1 MSSDHLESDH
11 LESDHLVSGQLAD
24 DQLGSAFVEQAF
36 KLAEEALEAGEVPV
50 GCVFV
55 YEGQVIGA
63 GRNRTNEL
71 KNATRH
77 AEIEAI
83 DQVLAWWKGNKSDQP
98 VSQQSDDKQADYQQ
112 PDQKQPDNQLPDDK
126 QSDQK
131 QLNEKLPDDNQPASL
146 ESIWPSIDLYVTV
159 EPCVMCARIL
169 RNLRLRAVYYG
180 CGNDRFGG
188 CGSVL
193 SIHDTDAITDPPLN
207 VRTERL
213 NGNRAIFMLQ
223 SFYCC
228 RNPNAPVPRVKDKR
242 KVKIVY

>member
-1 MSSDHLESDH
+1 MT
-11 LESDHLVSGQLAD
+11 
-24 DQLGSAFVEQAF
+24 DQEGSAFAEQAF
-36 KLAEEALEAGEVPV
+36 KLAEEALEVGEVPV

-55 YEGQVIGA
+55 YEGEVIGT

-77 AEIEAI
+77 AEVEAI
-83 DQVLAWWKGNKSDQP
+83 DQVLAWWQDRP
-98 VSQQSDDKQADYQQ
+98 AADRGEA
-112 PDQKQPDNQLPDDK
+112 DSL
-126 QSDQK
+126 
-131 QLNEKLPDDNQPASL
+131 ASL
-146 ESIWPSIDLYVTV
+146 WPSIDLYVTV

-169 RNLRLRAVYYG
+169 RNLQLRAVYYG
-180 CGNDRFGG
+180 CANERFGG

-193 SIHDTDAITDPPLN
+193 SIHETDAIADPPLN
-207 VRTERL
+207 VRNERL

-242 KVKIVY
+242 RVKIDY

>member
-1 MSSDHLESDH
+1 MSGDQLES
-11 LESDHLVSGQLAD
+11 G
-24 DQLGSAFVEQAF
+24 QLGSAFAEQAF
-36 KLAEEALEAGEVPV
+36 RLAEEALEAGEVPV

-55 YEGQVIGA
+55 YDGQVIGA

-83 DQVLAWWKGNKSDQP
+83 DQVLAWWKSNKP
-98 VSQQSDDKQADYQQ
+98 IDKTDK
-112 PDQKQPDNQLPDDK
+112 PDKLDNKQPTD
-126 QSDQK
+126 
-131 QLNEKLPDDNQPASL
+131 L

-169 RNLRLRAVYYG
+169 RNLRLAAVYYG

-193 SIHDTDAITDPPLN
+193 SIHDTDAIADPPLN
-207 VRTERL
+207 VRNERL

-242 KVKIVY
+242 KVKIDY

>member
-1 MSSDHLESDH
+1 MT
-11 LESDHLVSGQLAD
+11 D
-24 DQLGSAFVEQAF
+24 DGSAFAEQAF

-83 DQVLAWWKGNKSDQP
+83 DEVLEWYRSKKLASDQAGDQAG
-98 VSQQSDDKQADYQQ
+98 VQASDSTG
-112 PDQKQPDNQLPDDK
+112 DQTGDHTGDLTGNLTGDLTANLTGNMTGNLT
-126 QSDQK
+126 SD
-131 QLNEKLPDDNQPASL
+131 LNSL
-146 ESIWPSIDLYVTV
+146 WPQIDLYVTV
-159 EPCVMCARIL
+159 EPCVMCARML
-169 RNLRLRAVYYG
+169 RKLAPRAVYYG
-180 CGNDRFGG
+180 ARNDRFGG

-193 SIHDTDAITDPPLN
+193 SIHDSPAIADAPLN
-207 VRTERL
+207 VLNERL
-213 NGNRAIFMLQ
+213 NGNRAIFLLQ
-223 SFYCC
+223 SFYCG

-242 KVKIVY
+242 RVKMDY